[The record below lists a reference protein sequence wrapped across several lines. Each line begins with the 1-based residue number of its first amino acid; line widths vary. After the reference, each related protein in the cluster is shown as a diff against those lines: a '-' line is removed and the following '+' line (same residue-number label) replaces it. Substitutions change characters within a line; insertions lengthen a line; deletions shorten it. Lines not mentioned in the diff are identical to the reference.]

1 MDMQATTIHDTP
13 IADESLY
20 NAEMAKSLIDKIY
33 FLDKV
38 DANLFVDYGCA
49 DGIMLC
55 FIEHVFPGVQLVG
68 YDIDENQLEAA
79 RRNALR
85 QNPNTQIVF
94 TSDWNEVRSIV
105 LREREKGTKSCLVLS
120 SVLHEIHQY
129 LGEGEQS
136 RVRKEIWGG
145 DISPATEAGSIPQ
158 ETMEI
163 LFNFIAFRD
172 LMVSRTASR
181 PSDPMQ
187 VARIIQCFDPK
198 RLAEW
203 TATWGS
209 IEENW
214 SLTHFI
220 LTYRYEVNWARELKE
235 NYLPV
240 PYEDF
245 LASIPPYY
253 FPVYKDHFTLPF
265 LRRCVKERFGFDLN
279 ERTHLKLVLEYR
291 NQ

>member
-1 MDMQATTIHDTP
+1 MNMHATPTP
-13 IADESLY
+13 IANESLY

-68 YDIDENQLEAA
+68 YDIDESMLEAA
-79 RRNALR
+79 RANALR
-85 QNPNTQIVF
+85 QNPNSRIIF
-94 TSDWNEVRSIV
+94 TSDWNEVRDIV
-105 LREREKGTKSCLVLS
+105 LRNREEGTKSCLVLS
-120 SVLHEIHQY
+120 SVMHEIHSY
-129 LGEGEQS
+129 LGDGDQHNVH
-136 RVRKEIWGG
+136 REIWGQ
-145 DISPATEAGSIPQ
+145 AGV
-158 ETMEI
+158 T
-163 LFNFIAFRD
+163 FDYVAFRD
-172 LMVSRTASR
+172 MMVSKTASR

-187 VARIIQCFDPK
+187 VARIIQTFDSK

-214 SLTHFI
+214 SLTHFL
-220 LTYRYEVNWARELKE
+220 LTYRYEVNWVRELKE

-245 LASIPPYY
+245 LASIPAHY
-253 FPVYKDHFTLPF
+253 FPVYRDHFTLPF
-265 LRRCVKERFGFDLN
+265 LRRCVKDRFQFDLN
-279 ERTHLKLVLEYR
+279 ERTHLKLVLEHR
-291 NQ
+291 PN

>member
-1 MDMQATTIHDTP
+1 MNMHATPTP
-13 IADESLY
+13 IANESLY

-68 YDIDENQLEAA
+68 YDIDESMLEAA
-79 RRNALR
+79 RANALR
-85 QNPNTQIVF
+85 QNPNSRIVF
-94 TSDWNEVRSIV
+94 TSDWNEVRDIV
-105 LREREKGTKSCLVLS
+105 LRNREEGTKSCLVLS
-120 SVLHEIHQY
+120 SVMHEIHSY
-129 LGEGEQS
+129 LGDGDQHNVH
-136 RVRKEIWGG
+136 REIWGQ
-145 DISPATEAGSIPQ
+145 AGV
-158 ETMEI
+158 T
-163 LFNFIAFRD
+163 FDYVAFRD
-172 LMVSRTASR
+172 MMVSKTASR

-187 VARIIQCFDPK
+187 VARIIQTFDSK

-214 SLTHFI
+214 SLTHFL
-220 LTYRYEVNWARELKE
+220 LTYRYEVNWVRELKE

-245 LASIPPYY
+245 LASIPAHY
-253 FPVYKDHFTLPF
+253 FPVYRDHFTLPF
-265 LRRCVKERFGFDLN
+265 LRRCVKDRFQFDLN
-279 ERTHLKLVLEYR
+279 ERTHLKLVLEHR
-291 NQ
+291 PN